1 MFAFQKGTD
10 RNVHLLD
17 YLFLHNSL
25 NFSLHVVLSVAEYL
39 RVSVRFFT
47 ILREVTRK
55 KEEVLE
61 FPEEEDVTITA
72 VLEKLSER
80 YGRKFSEYVYQ
91 KKTREVKGFLQFL
104 VNGRSMVSFKGLE
117 TVLVDGDVLAIIP
130 PVGGG

>member
-25 NFSLHVVLSVAEYL
+25 NFSLHVVLSVARYL

-55 KEEVLE
+55 KEEALE
-61 FPEEEDVTITA
+61 LPEGENVTIAA
-72 VLEKLSER
+72 VLEKLSDR
-80 YGRKFSEYVYQ
+80 YGRKFSEYVYE

-104 VNGRSMVSFKGLE
+104 VNGRSMASFKGLE